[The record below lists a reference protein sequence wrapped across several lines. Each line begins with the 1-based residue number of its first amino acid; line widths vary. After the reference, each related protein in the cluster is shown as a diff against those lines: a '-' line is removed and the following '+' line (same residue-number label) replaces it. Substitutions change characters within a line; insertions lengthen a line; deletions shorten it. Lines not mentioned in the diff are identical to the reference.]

1 MRLLD
6 TCLSDTG
13 DFVIQEFFDYELP
26 PYAILSH
33 TWGNEEVTYQEI
45 NAVSAKEKS
54 GYKKI
59 IQCCSVARAYGYKYV
74 WIDTCCIDKTSS
86 AELSEAINSMYLW
99 YQKAELCYAILAD
112 VQSEDEIYKSRW
124 LTRGWTL
131 QELIAPSRVMF
142 LNESWE
148 VLGDRATL
156 RDRLSEYTGIPAGIL
171 SGEEDLETSSVAQ
184 RMSWAAKRQTRRVED
199 RAYSLMGIFNV
210 NMPLIYG
217 EGENA
222 FIRLQEEIMRISDDQ
237 SLFAWASSDDRG
249 GLLATSPAA
258 FAHSHNIV
266 RFNPFGILE
275 SPFTVD
281 SRGVHLDIGFAGIS
295 GDGLGVAILNCTERT
310 RTEEIQ
316 QDKVIAIYLKDLTL
330 TMSQFKRV
338 QSRVFRHIDFETF
351 RPVQY
356 PVRRI
361 CVRGGRTMLM
371 RQRIAAKQDD
381 ISPER
386 IHLYDEVKLPTHYI
400 DPAALLMATEAGN
413 QGGVWLLLTRSNI
426 GIEAKNLNGQTPLSL
441 AAENGQEGIVHMLL
455 ERGALIET
463 MNSDSQTPL
472 SLAAENGQEGIVH
485 MLLDRGASIESMNSD
500 SQTPLSLAAE
510 NGQEGIVHILL
521 ERGASTETINSDSQ
535 TPLMLATANEN
546 RHIVQMLL
554 ERGAST
560 ETINSDSLT
569 PLMLAAANGNRH
581 IVQMLLERGAVIE
594 LDNRNG
600 QTPLS
605 LAAENGHE
613 DIVHMLLERGAAIIK
628 DQWAKEALLRLA
640 AAKGYGG
647 IVQKLL
653 ERGAADKADSQWLVM
668 PLWNAITNGHEDIVQ
683 MLLEKG
689 AANKIKDQ
697 WAKEALL
704 RLAAEK
710 GYGGIVQKLLERG
723 AADKADS
730 QWLVMPL
737 RNATTNGHEDI
748 VKMLTEEHISL
759 ERQHRNLQRTQL
771 YGFGEWT

>member
-521 ERGASTETINSDSQ
+521 ERGASTETINSD
-535 TPLMLATANEN
+535 T
-546 RHIVQMLL
+546 
-554 ERGAST
+554 
-560 ETINSDSLT
+560 
-569 PLMLAAANGNRH
+569 
-581 IVQMLLERGAVIE
+581 
-594 LDNRNG
+594 
-600 QTPLS
+600 
-605 LAAENGHE
+605 AENGHE

>member
-1 MRLLD
+1 MRLLN

-33 TWGNEEVTYQEI
+33 TWGNEEVTFQEI
-45 NAVSAKEKS
+45 NAASAKEKS
-54 GYKKI
+54 GYNKI
-59 IQCCSVARAYGYKYV
+59 IQCCSVARADGHKYV

-99 YQKAELCYAILAD
+99 YQKSDLCYAILAD
-112 VQSEDEIYKSRW
+112 VQSEDGIYKSRW

-131 QELIAPSRVMF
+131 QELSAPSRVMF
-142 LNESWE
+142 LNERWE

-258 FAHSHNIV
+258 FAHSHNII
-266 RFNPFGILE
+266 RFSPFSSLE

-281 SRGVHLDIGFAGIS
+281 SRGVHFDIGFAGIS
-295 GDGLGVAILNCTERT
+295 GDGLGLAILNCKERT
-310 RTEEIQ
+310 CTLGTQ
-316 QDKVIAIYLKDLTL
+316 QDKVVAIYLKDLNF

-338 QSRVFRHIDFETF
+338 NSEYFRLISLETF

-371 RQRIAAKQDD
+371 RKRVAAKQDD
-381 ISPER
+381 ISPEN

-400 DPAALLMATEAGN
+400 RPAALLVATKAGI

-426 GIEAKNLNGQTPLSL
+426 RIEATTLNGQTPLSL
-441 AAENGQEGIVHMLL
+441 AAESGQEGIVHMLL
-455 ERGALIET
+455 QRGASIET
-463 MNSDSQTPL
+463 KNSDSQTPL
-472 SLAAENGQEGIVH
+472 SLAAANG
-485 MLLDRGASIESMNSD
+485 
-500 SQTPLSLAAE
+500 
-510 NGQEGIVHILL
+510 HI
-521 ERGASTETINSDSQ
+521 R
-535 TPLMLATANEN
+535 
-546 RHIVQMLL
+546 IVQMLL
-554 ERGAST
+554 ERGAAT
-560 ETINSDSLT
+560 E
-569 PLMLAAANGNRH
+569 P
-581 IVQMLLERGAVIE
+581 
-594 LDNRNG
+594 DNPNG

-613 DIVHMLLERGAAIIK
+613 DIVQMLLDRGAAIGTK
-628 DQWAKEALLRLA
+628 GQRDGKTPLALA

-647 IVQKLL
+647 IVRKLL
-653 ERGAADKADSQWLVM
+653 ERIDANIADNRWLQI
-668 PLWNAITNGHEDIVQ
+668 PLFHATQNG
-683 MLLEKG
+683 
-689 AANKIKDQ
+689 
-697 WAKEALL
+697 
-704 RLAAEK
+704 
-710 GYGGIVQKLLERG
+710 Y
-723 AADKADS
+723 
-730 QWLVMPL
+730 
-737 RNATTNGHEDI
+737 EDI
-748 VKMLTEEHISL
+748 VKKLTE
-759 ERQHRNLQRTQL
+759 RGVRFRTN
-771 YGFGEWT
+771 

>member
-1 MRLLD
+1 MRLLN

-13 DFVIQEFFDYELP
+13 DFLIQEFFDYELP

-33 TWGNEEVTYQEI
+33 TWGEEEVTFQEI
-45 NAVSAKEKS
+45 NTVSAKEKS

-59 IQCCSVARAYGYKYV
+59 IQCCSVARTDGHKYV

-99 YQKAELCYAILAD
+99 YQKSDLCYAILAD

-131 QELIAPSRVMF
+131 QELIAPSRLMF
-142 LNESWE
+142 LNERWE

-184 RMSWAAKRQTRRVED
+184 RMSWAANRQTRRVED

-217 EGENA
+217 EGEYA

-266 RFNPFGILE
+266 RFIPFNSLD

-295 GDGLGVAILNCTERT
+295 GDGLGLAILNCKERT
-310 RTEEIQ
+310 CTQGTQ
-316 QDKVIAIYLKDLTL
+316 QDKVIAIYLKDLDF

-338 QSRVFRHIDFETF
+338 HSESFRLINLEAF

-371 RQRIAAKQDD
+371 RKRVAAKQDD
-381 ISPER
+381 ISPES
-386 IHLYDEVKLPTHYI
+386 IHLYDEVKVPTHYI
-400 DPAALLMATEAGN
+400 DPAALLVATEAGN

-455 ERGALIET
+455 ERGASIET
-463 MNSDSQTPL
+463 MSSRSHTPL
-472 SLAAENGQEGIVH
+472 SLAAANGHG
-485 MLLDRGASIESMNSD
+485 R
-500 SQTPLSLAAE
+500 
-510 NGQEGIVHILL
+510 
-521 ERGASTETINSDSQ
+521 
-535 TPLMLATANEN
+535 
-546 RHIVQMLL
+546 IVQMLL
-554 ERGAST
+554 ERGAII
-560 ETINSDSLT
+560 EPDNKN
-569 PLMLAAANGNRH
+569 AAANGHGR
-581 IVQMLLERGAVIE
+581 IVQMLLERGAATE
-594 LDNRNG
+594 PDNKNG

-605 LAAENGHE
+605 LAVE
-613 DIVHMLLERGAAIIK
+613 
-628 DQWAKEALLRLA
+628 
-640 AAKGYGG
+640 
-647 IVQKLL
+647 
-653 ERGAADKADSQWLVM
+653 
-668 PLWNAITNGHEDIVQ
+668 NGHEDIVQ
-683 MLLEKG
+683 MLLERG
-689 AANKIKDQ
+689 AEIETKDQ
-697 WAKEALL
+697 LGENTPLA
-704 RLAAEK
+704 LAAAK
-710 GYGGIVQKLLERG
+710 GYGGIFQMLLEKGAEIETEYLWRKKTVVVQVAAKAYGRIFLKLLERAG
-723 AADKADS
+723 ATKESDTRWLYVPLIKA
-730 QWLVMPL
+730 
-737 RNATTNGHEDI
+737 TENGHEDI
-748 VKMLTEEHISL
+748 AKMLS
-759 ERQHRNLQRTQL
+759 ERGAKFKTKHSML
-771 YGFGEWT
+771 W